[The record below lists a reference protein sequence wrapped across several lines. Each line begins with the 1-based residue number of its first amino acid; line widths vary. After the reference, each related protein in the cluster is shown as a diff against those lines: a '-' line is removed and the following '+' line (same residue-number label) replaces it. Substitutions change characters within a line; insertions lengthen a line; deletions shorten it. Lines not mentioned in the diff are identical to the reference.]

1 MQKFSQEQLV
11 QYLYGECSPLLRLAI
26 EKAMLEDLPLQKEV
40 KVLQR
45 TIKQLSKLKKQSPS
59 VSSVDAV
66 LKYAAS
72 TSKKK

>member
-59 VSSVDAV
+59 DSSVDAV